1 MKRFVK
7 LSKNIFLAILFVTT
21 GAVAQ
26 EKVNDAE
33 LSNFANAV
41 MSIQAINQEAQ
52 TTMMEVVDKS
62 GFELERFEQMYQAKM
77 QEDTQTLETLTAEE
91 TKKFESILERF
102 EAMQAVFQKQ
112 MEDAVEKQNIS
123 LERFDAIAQLME
135 NDAELQA
142 RLQEK
147 MQQ

>member
-7 LSKNIFLAILFVTT
+7 LSKNIFLAFLFVTT
-21 GAVAQ
+21 ATVAQ
-26 EKVNDAE
+26 EKVSDAE

-41 MSIQAINQEAQ
+41 VSIQAINQEAQ
-52 TTMMEVVDKS
+52 TTMMEVVDNS
-62 GFELERFEQMYQAKM
+62 GFELERFEQIYQAKM
-77 QEDTQTLETLTAEE
+77 QQDTQTLETLTAEE

-102 EAMQAVFQKQ
+102 KAMQAVFQKQ
-112 MEDAVEKQNIS
+112 MEDAVLNQNIT
-123 LERFDAIAQLME
+123 LERFDAIAELME
-135 NDAELQA
+135 NDIALQA

>member
-7 LSKNIFLAILFVTT
+7 LSKNIFLAFLFVTT
-21 GAVAQ
+21 ATVAQ
-26 EKVNDAE
+26 EKVSDAE

-41 MSIQAINQEAQ
+41 VSIQAINQEAQ
-52 TTMMEVVDKS
+52 TTMMEVVDNS
-62 GFELERFEQMYQAKM
+62 GFELERFEQIYQAKM

-102 EAMQAVFQKQ
+102 KAMQAVFQKQ
-112 MEDAVEKQNIS
+112 MEDAVLNQNIT
-123 LERFDAIAQLME
+123 LERFDAIAELME
-135 NDAELQA
+135 NDIALQA